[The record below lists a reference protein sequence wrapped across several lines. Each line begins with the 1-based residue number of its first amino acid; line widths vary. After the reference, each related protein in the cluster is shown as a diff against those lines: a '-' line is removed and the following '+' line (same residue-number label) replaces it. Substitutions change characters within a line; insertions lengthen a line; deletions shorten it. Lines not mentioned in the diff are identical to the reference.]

1 MSNYVDYNYYLNN
14 YLQGREPVIPT
25 ASFGFY
31 SMKATNEIRGRIYNT
46 LILIDEDVKNC
57 MRCNVPFTAL
67 RRKHHC
73 RVEDLI

>member
-31 SMKATNEIRGRIYNT
+31 SMKATNEIRGR
-46 LILIDEDVKNC
+46 
-57 MRCNVPFTAL
+57 
-67 RRKHHC
+67 
-73 RVEDLI
+73 